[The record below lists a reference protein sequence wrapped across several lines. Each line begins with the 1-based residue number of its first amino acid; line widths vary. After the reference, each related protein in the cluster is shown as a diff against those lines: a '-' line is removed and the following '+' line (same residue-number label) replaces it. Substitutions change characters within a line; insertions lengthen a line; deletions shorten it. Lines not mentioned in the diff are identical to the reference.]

1 MDDELSN
8 RVVFEQSMGDLFRIK
23 TVGSGAAALE
33 LLDGSE
39 DIAVLVT
46 DMRMPGMS
54 GEDLLRIVRERSPQ
68 TIRMVI
74 TAYAD
79 VDPILRA
86 INEGLVARY
95 IIKPWE
101 VAELVQVLRWATEAW
116 MFSRDS
122 AALSQRLLETER
134 LVMLGSMLGAVSHDM
149 KQPLAALALHTAPL
163 EELVRAVPI
172 IRRLVSGEALSEDE
186 SAWLMG
192 FAGELE
198 ELVQIV
204 RSSVHHM
211 QELTENLGQFLRT
224 TAADDSD
231 PLPIVRHAMAVCRE
245 LSLVAQSD
253 LVYEGAQF
261 LPRIH
266 MPSIALTQVLINVLT
281 NALQAIL
288 ARARPGGRVVVST
301 ARQGQML
308 VFEIRDDGVG
318 MTPDVLA
325 RVGTPFFT
333 TRSDGTGL
341 GVSQCQRLVGA
352 AGGRFMITSDP
363 ARGTTVT
370 ISLPLLNP

>member
-1 MDDELSN
+1 MDDELPN

-23 TVGSGAAALE
+23 VVASGAAALE
-33 LLDGSE
+33 VLESTQDV
-39 DIAVLVT
+39 AVVVT

-101 VAELVQVLRWATEAW
+101 VPELEQVLRWATEAW
-116 MFSRDS
+116 TFSRDS

-134 LVMLGSMLGAVSHDM
+134 LVMLGSMVGAVSHDM
-149 KQPLAALALHTAPL
+149 KQPLSALATHTAAL
-163 EELVRAVPI
+163 EELKRAIPI
-172 IRRLVSGEALSEDE
+172 IRRLVAGERPTDDE
-186 SAWLMG
+186 SAWITG
-192 FAGELE
+192 FASELE
-198 ELVQIV
+198 DLVQIV

-224 TAADDSD
+224 TANDHSD
-231 PLPIVRHAMAVCRE
+231 PLPVVRHAMAVCRE
-245 LSLVAQSD
+245 LSLIAQSE
-253 LVYEGAQF
+253 LVYEGSQF

-281 NALQAIL
+281 NALQSIL
-288 ARARPGGRVVVST
+288 ARSRPGGRVVVST

-318 MTPDVLA
+318 MTSDVLA

-333 TRSDGTGL
+333 TRPDGTGL

-352 AGGRFMITSDP
+352 AGGRFLITSEP
-363 ARGTTVT
+363 SLGTTVT